1 MASSVPQCFD
11 DQPAEEV
18 ARNMGER
25 RIRRLPVVNRDKR
38 LLGIVSIGDLAQRG
52 LAFEAGESLGA
63 IAKH

>member
-1 MASSVPQCFD
+1 
-11 DQPAEEV
+11 
-18 ARNMGER
+18 MGER